1 MKHLLTMAK
10 STTSKTDV
18 QDPSSEVIQAID
30 QMDLKK
36 FSYIQLR
43 RLYATVMQAVDEV
56 HQELK
61 LRAAADNAGDTVK
74 VPVSYAAD

>member
-10 STTSKTDV
+10 SITSKTDV

-30 QMDLKK
+30 QVDLKK

-56 HQELK
+56 SEELK

-74 VPVSYAAD
+74 VPVSSGVE

>member
-1 MKHLLTMAK
+1 MAK
-10 STTSKTDV
+10 SITSKTDV

-30 QMDLKK
+30 QVDLKK

-56 HQELK
+56 SEELK

-74 VPVSYAAD
+74 VPVSSGVE

>member
-1 MKHLLTMAK
+1 MAK
-10 STTSKTDV
+10 SKTSKIDV

-30 QMDLKK
+30 QMDLKA

-43 RLYATVMQAVDEV
+43 RLYATAMQAVDEINE
-56 HQELK
+56 ELK

-74 VPVSYAAD
+74 VPVSSTAE